1 MRGRG
6 LFRYSDSLN
15 DTKQMVVISSLLHLT
30 IIGLMILLPT
40 LTSSRKKIIFSPVYT
55 VDLVELPFA
64 GPKKKIITQKTEKKR
79 PKVEEIKKKP
89 KLKSK
94 PKKIK
99 NIGRSLKKKKT
110 KVKKI
115 PELKK
120 GVAESKLLA
129 ELKALEDKWNSE
141 KGVRE
146 EKKVV
151 MESSILE
158 ELNALEKKWAE
169 EEKRKE
175 KVPEETE
182 PVIAKKEEPIAEGDS
197 SLIFK
202 EDMNRFPYP
211 EYLYIIEARLNANWR
226 TPLLS
231 TKLDLTDEGKKVI
244 VSFKIL
250 KDGKIQDPLIKISSG
265 NIVLDQLAIKALND
279 SDPLPPLPSRY
290 NKHALSLLFG
300 FVYSAERVYH

>member
-40 LTSSRKKIIFSPVYT
+40 LPSSRKKIIFSPVYT
-55 VDLVELPFA
+55 VDLVELPFT
-64 GPKKKIITQKTEKKR
+64 GPEKKIITQKTEKKG
-79 PKVEEIKKKP
+79 PKVEEVKKRP

-99 NIGRSLKKKKT
+99 NIVRPLKKKKT

-115 PELKK
+115 TELKK
-120 GVAESKLLA
+120 GVAVAESKLLA

-151 MESSILE
+151 MESNILE

-175 KVPEETE
+175 KVPE
-182 PVIAKKEEPIAEGDS
+182 PVIAKKEEPIS

-202 EDMNRFPYP
+202 EDMNAFPYP

-265 NIVLDQLAIKALND
+265 NIVLDRLAIKALND

-300 FVYSAERVYH
+300 FVYSTERVYH